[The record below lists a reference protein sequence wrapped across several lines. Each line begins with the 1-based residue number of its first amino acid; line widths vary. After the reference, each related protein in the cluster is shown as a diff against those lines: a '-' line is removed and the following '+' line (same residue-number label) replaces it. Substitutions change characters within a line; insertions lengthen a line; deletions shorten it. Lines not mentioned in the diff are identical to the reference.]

1 MSKFTTADYLTF
13 LRDEYN
19 REPRPELEDMETIID
34 ADVGIVNEDD
44 GKPQYIECDRK
55 YSEKIL
61 ARKKGSSRHPV
72 DTWSTDPDGARKH
85 AERHAI
91 DHGPTNHRGE
101 YVDCLDW
108 SD

>member
-1 MSKFTTADYLTF
+1 MSKFTAADYLTF

-19 REPRPELEDMETIID
+19 REPRPELEDMETITA

-55 YSEKIL
+55 YSEKLL
-61 ARKKGSSRHPV
+61 ARKSSSRHPV
-72 DTWSTDPDGARKH
+72 DTWSTDLDGARKH
-85 AERHAI
+85 TERHAI
-91 DHGPTNHRGE
+91 DLGPSDRRGDLI
-101 YVDCLDW
+101 DCLDW